1 MITFVRT
8 TREGCDDLFQ
18 AYLATLSGVYDN
30 FLEDHILD
38 SDCHRIQDGDR
49 TIGLLAVHGNTMLT
63 VFHIGLADLR
73 LAQPAFNAALATFG
87 LSCAFVPTC
96 DELFLSLAMDR
107 HVRIE
112 KQAYFFLDS
121 GRTMRAPEYGRAS
134 LLPVPRE
141 QWDEVNARTENFFDE
156 VLAPKVRDGHV
167 PYEIYELRSDDGILG
182 YGLREGTRIF
192 TGFDCIGMYV
202 MPAHREK
209 GVGRSIILHLKDIC
223 REAGQGALPGCWYY
237 NHNSK
242 RTLES
247 AGFVTKTRLLK
258 VFFE

>member
-1 MITFVRT
+1 MFAFPQT
-8 TREGCDDLFQ
+8 TREEIAPLVQDH
-18 AYLATLSGVYDN
+18 LATLSGVYDN

-38 SDCHRIQDGDR
+38 AVHCRILEDDR
-49 TIGLLAVHGNTMLT
+49 AIGYLAVHEGNLLT
-63 VFHIGLADLR
+63 QFHIGLSGMKS
-73 LAQPAFNAALATFG
+73 AQSAFEAALAHFKYE
-87 LSCAFVPTC
+87 SAFVPTN

-121 GRTMRAPEYGRAS
+121 GNTVRPPEYGRS
-134 LLPVPRE
+134 CLHLVPRD
-141 QWDEVNARTENFFDE
+141 QWTDVNGRTDNFFDE
-156 VLAPKVRDGHV
+156 VFEPKVRDGHI
-167 PYEIYELRSDDGILG
+167 PYEIYELRTEEGILG

-192 TGFDCIGMYV
+192 TAYDAIGMYV
-202 MPAHREK
+202 MPRHREK

-223 REAGQGALPGCWYY
+223 AEADQGALPGCWYY

-258 VFFE
+258 VFF